1 MKLLLLHGAGI
12 TSSRNKLNEFKKH
25 FEEGSLV
32 VFEEGSNQQDINNN
46 LVSTQL
52 FYDER
57 LIILENPPVD
67 FTGYTIN
74 PNPITLLLW
83 FDREIDS
90 KKPVLEWVK
99 KINGQILYFPE
110 NKEVSVFPFLDLL
123 AEGNKK
129 AYLELE
135 KLKKTDFD
143 IQYFIVMIF
152 YLLRNLVVTPKSAKD
167 FVKNKNA
174 RLRVNFPKER
184 ITKLYRAILE
194 TDFKLKKGLIE
205 NSQVEFLL
213 VDLFT
218 HQI

>member
-12 TSSRNKLNEFKKH
+12 TSSRNKLNELKKN

-32 VFEEGSNQQDINNN
+32 IFEEGSNPQDINNN

-67 FTGYTIN
+67 FIGYTIN
-74 PNPITLLLW
+74 PNPVTLLLW
-83 FDREIDS
+83 FDREIDN
-90 KKPVLEWVK
+90 KKPVIEWAK

-110 NKEVSVFPFLDLL
+110 NKEVSVFPLLDLL

-135 KLKKTDFD
+135 KLKKADFD
-143 IQYFIVMIF
+143 TQYFIVMIF
-152 YLLRNLVVTPKSAKD
+152 YLLRNLVVTSKSAKD

-174 RLRVNFPKER
+174 RLRVNFPTER
-184 ITKLYRAILE
+184 ITKLYRAILDI
-194 TDFKLKKGLIE
+194 DFKLKKGLVE
-205 NSQVEFLL
+205 NSQGEFSL

-218 HQI
+218 H